1 MKKRLIALTL
11 TGLMAV
17 SLAACG
23 GGSDAS
29 TAPAADPAPAGTE
42 SAAGG
47 EAAAPA
53 SSGYTVSELKVNIW
67 DNNQKAGLQQIA
79 DEWTAESGVKVS
91 IEVVDWDNYWTLL
104 EAGASGGQMPD
115 VFWMH
120 SNTAQMYME
129 NDLLLNLDD
138 YIAADDSIDLAN
150 YYEGV
155 VKLYNRA
162 DNGSQYALPKD
173 HDTIA
178 LLYNKALFD
187 KYGVEYPT
195 DDWTWEDLRDAAAK
209 ITEAGKADQVY
220 GFAMNTSNNQD
231 GWYNIVYDYGAQI
244 ITDDHKGTT
253 IGSDEGKA
261 AMEML
266 RQILEVAAPQA
277 TVAETG
283 TENLFKSGKTA
294 MISQGSWM
302 INSFYTA
309 ENAADYAWAML
320 PYADTNGNG
329 ACGEGERY
337 SAYNGLGWA
346 AAANTKD
353 PKAAYDLISY
363 FCSEKAQK
371 EQASLG
377 VTMGGMLGVSEDFA
391 NAFEGMDVS
400 AFVRAEEEGDLF
412 FRPYTRNTTVW
423 EDALQQNGGFL
434 DAWLDPSNPETM
446 AKACDNAQKIIEDA
460 IAAE

>member
-1 MKKRLIALTL
+1 MKRKLLAATL
-11 TGLMAV
+11 TTAMVL

-23 GGSDAS
+23 GGSS
-29 TAPAADPAPAGTE
+29 
-42 SAAGG
+42 SS
-47 EAAAPA
+47 
-53 SSGYTVSELKVNIW
+53 SSGTAASGSGSSGSGELQVNIW
-67 DNNQKAGLQQIA
+67 DNNQLAGLQQIA
-79 DEWTAESGVKVS
+79 DEWTEESGVKVK
-91 IEVVDWDNYWTLL
+91 INVVDWDNYWTLL

-138 YIAADDSIDLAN
+138 YIAKDDAIDLAN

-155 VKLYNRA
+155 VELYNRD

-178 LLYNKALFD
+178 LLYNKAIFD

-195 DDWTWEDLRDAAAK
+195 DDWTWEDVRDAATK
-209 ITEAGKADQVY
+209 ITEAGKADGVY
-220 GFAMNTSNNQD
+220 GYAINTSNNQD
-231 GWYNIVYDYGAQI
+231 GWYNIIYDYGGQV

-253 IGSDEGKA
+253 IGSDEAKA
-261 AMEML
+261 GMEML
-266 RQILEVAAPQA
+266 RQILEVAAPQ
-277 TVAETG
+277 TVVAETG
-283 TENLFKSGKTA
+283 TDSLFNSGLTA
-294 MISQGSWM
+294 MITQGSWM
-302 INSFYTA
+302 INTFYKA
-309 ENAADYAWAML
+309 EHHDDYAWAML
-320 PYADTNGNG
+320 PYADVNGNG
-329 ACGEGERY
+329 QCDKGERY

-346 AAANTKD
+346 AAANTANPD
-353 PKAAYDLISY
+353 AAYSLISY

-371 EQASLG
+371 EQAALG
-377 VTMGGMLGVSEDFA
+377 VTMGGMKGVSEDFA

-400 AFVRAEEEGDLF
+400 AFTRAEEEGDLF

-434 DAWLDPSNPETM
+434 DAWLNPSDPAVM

>member
-1 MKKRLIALTL
+1 MKRKLLAATL
-11 TGLMAV
+11 TAAMVL

-23 GGSDAS
+23 GGSS
-29 TAPAADPAPAGTE
+29 
-42 SAAGG
+42 SSS
-47 EAAAPA
+47 
-53 SSGYTVSELKVNIW
+53 SSGTAASGSGASGSGELQVNIW
-67 DNNQKAGLQQIA
+67 DNNQLAGLQQIA
-79 DEWTAESGVKVS
+79 DEWTEESGVKVK
-91 IEVVDWDNYWTLL
+91 INVVDWDNYWTLL

-138 YIAADDSIDLAN
+138 YIAKDDAIDLAN

-155 VKLYNRA
+155 VDLYNRD

-178 LLYNKALFD
+178 LLYNKAIFD

-195 DDWTWEDLRDAAAK
+195 DDWTWEDVRDAAAK
-209 ITEAGKADQVY
+209 ITEAGKADGVY
-220 GFAMNTSNNQD
+220 GYAINTSNNQD
-231 GWYNIVYDYGAQI
+231 GWYNIIYDYGGQV

-253 IGSDEGKA
+253 IGSDEAKA
-261 AMEML
+261 GMEML
-266 RQILEVAAPQA
+266 RQILEVSAPQ
-277 TVAETG
+277 TVVAETG
-283 TENLFKSGKTA
+283 TDSLFNSGLTA
-294 MISQGSWM
+294 MITQGSWM
-302 INSFYTA
+302 INTFYKA
-309 ENAADYAWAML
+309 EHHDDYAWAML
-320 PYADTNGNG
+320 PYADVNGNG
-329 ACGEGERY
+329 QCDKGERY

-346 AAANTKD
+346 AAANTAD
-353 PKAAYDLISY
+353 PDAAYSLISY

-371 EQASLG
+371 EQAALG
-377 VTMGGMLGVSEDFA
+377 VTMGGMKGVSEDFA

-400 AFVRAEEEGDLF
+400 AFTRAEEEGDLF

-434 DAWLDPSNPETM
+434 DAWLNPSDPAVM

>member
-1 MKKRLIALTL
+1 MKRKLLAATL
-11 TGLMAV
+11 TTAMVL

-23 GGSDAS
+23 GGSS
-29 TAPAADPAPAGTE
+29 SSSSG
-42 SAAGG
+42 SAASGSG
-47 EAAAPA
+47 
-53 SSGYTVSELKVNIW
+53 SSGSGELQVNIW
-67 DNNQKAGLQQIA
+67 DNNQLAGLQQIA
-79 DEWTAESGVKVS
+79 DEWTEESGVKVK
-91 IEVVDWDNYWTLL
+91 INVVDWDNYWTLL

-138 YIAADDSIDLAN
+138 YIAKDDAIDLAN

-155 VKLYNRA
+155 VELYNRD

-178 LLYNKALFD
+178 LLYNKAIFD

-195 DDWTWEDLRDAAAK
+195 DDWTWEDVRDAATK
-209 ITEAGKADQVY
+209 ISEAGKADGIY
-220 GFAMNTSNNQD
+220 GYAINTSNNQD
-231 GWYNIVYDYGAQI
+231 GWYNIIYDYAGQV
-244 ITDDHKGTT
+244 ITEDHKGTT
-253 IGSDEGKA
+253 IGSDEAKA
-261 AMEML
+261 GMEML
-266 RQILEVAAPQA
+266 RQILEVAAPQ
-277 TVAETG
+277 TVVAETG
-283 TENLFKSGKTA
+283 TDSLFNSGLTA
-294 MISQGSWM
+294 MITQGSWM
-302 INSFYTA
+302 INTFYKA
-309 ENAADYAWAML
+309 EHHDDYAWAML
-320 PYADTNGNG
+320 PYADVNGNG
-329 ACGEGERY
+329 QCDKGERY

-346 AAANTKD
+346 AAANTANPD
-353 PKAAYDLISY
+353 AAYSLISY

-371 EQASLG
+371 EQAALG
-377 VTMGGMLGVSEDFA
+377 VTMGGMKGVSEDFA

-400 AFVRAEEEGDLF
+400 AFTRAEEEGDLF

-434 DAWLDPSNPETM
+434 DAWLNPSDPAVM

>member
-1 MKKRLIALTL
+1 MKRKLLAATL
-11 TGLMAV
+11 TAAMVL

-23 GGSDAS
+23 GGSS
-29 TAPAADPAPAGTE
+29 
-42 SAAGG
+42 SS
-47 EAAAPA
+47 
-53 SSGYTVSELKVNIW
+53 SSGTAASGSGASGSGELQVNIL
-67 DNNQKAGLQQIA
+67 DNNQLAGLQQIA
-79 DEWTAESGVKVS
+79 DEWTEESGVKVK
-91 IEVVDWDNYWTLL
+91 INVVDWDNYWTLL

-138 YIAADDSIDLAN
+138 YIAKDDAIDLAN

-155 VKLYNRA
+155 VELYNRD

-178 LLYNKALFD
+178 LLYNKAIFD

-195 DDWTWEDLRDAAAK
+195 DDWTWEDVRDAAAK
-209 ITEAGKADQVY
+209 ITEAGKADGVY
-220 GFAMNTSNNQD
+220 GYAINTSNNQD
-231 GWYNIVYDYGAQI
+231 GWYNIIYDYGGQV

-253 IGSDEGKA
+253 IGSDEAKA
-261 AMEML
+261 GMEML
-266 RQILEVAAPQA
+266 RQILEVAAPQ
-277 TVAETG
+277 TVVAETG
-283 TENLFKSGKTA
+283 TDSLFNSGLAA
-294 MISQGSWM
+294 MITQGSWM
-302 INSFYTA
+302 INTFYKA
-309 ENAADYAWAML
+309 EHHDDYAWAML
-320 PYADTNGNG
+320 PYADVNGNG
-329 ACGEGERY
+329 QCDKGERY

-346 AAANTKD
+346 AAANTAD
-353 PKAAYDLISY
+353 PDAAYSLISY

-371 EQASLG
+371 EQAALG
-377 VTMGGMLGVSEDFA
+377 VTMGGMKGVSEDFA

-400 AFVRAEEEGDLF
+400 AFTRAEEEGDLF

-434 DAWLDPSNPETM
+434 DAWLNPSDPAVM

>member
-1 MKKRLIALTL
+1 MKRKLLAATL
-11 TGLMAV
+11 TAAMVL

-23 GGSDAS
+23 GSS
-29 TAPAADPAPAGTE
+29 
-42 SAAGG
+42 SSS
-47 EAAAPA
+47 
-53 SSGYTVSELKVNIW
+53 SSGTAASGSGASGSGELQVNIW
-67 DNNQKAGLQQIA
+67 DNNQLAGLQQIA
-79 DEWTAESGVKVS
+79 DEWTEESGVKVK
-91 IEVVDWDNYWTLL
+91 INVVDWDNYWTLL

-138 YIAADDSIDLAN
+138 YIAKDDAIDLAN
-150 YYEGV
+150 YYEGIV
-155 VKLYNRA
+155 ELYNRD

-178 LLYNKALFD
+178 LLYNKAIFD

-195 DDWTWEDLRDAAAK
+195 DDWTWEDVRDAATK
-209 ITEAGKADQVY
+209 ITEAGKADGVY
-220 GFAMNTSNNQD
+220 GYAINTSNNQD
-231 GWYNIVYDYGAQI
+231 GWYNIIYDYGGQV

-253 IGSDEGKA
+253 IGSDEAKA
-261 AMEML
+261 GMEML
-266 RQILEVAAPQA
+266 RQILEVAAPQ
-277 TVAETG
+277 TVVAETG
-283 TENLFKSGKTA
+283 TDSLFNSGLTA
-294 MISQGSWM
+294 MITQGSWM
-302 INSFYTA
+302 INTFYKA
-309 ENAADYAWAML
+309 ENHDDYAWAML
-320 PYADTNGNG
+320 PYADVNGNG
-329 ACGEGERY
+329 QCDKGERY

-346 AAANTKD
+346 AAANTAD
-353 PKAAYDLISY
+353 PDAAYSLISY

-371 EQASLG
+371 EQAALG
-377 VTMGGMLGVSEDFA
+377 VTMGGMKGVSEDFA

-400 AFVRAEEEGDLF
+400 AFTRAEEEGDLF

-434 DAWLDPSNPETM
+434 DAWLNPSDPAVM

>member
-1 MKKRLIALTL
+1 
-11 TGLMAV
+11 
-17 SLAACG
+17 
-23 GGSDAS
+23 
-29 TAPAADPAPAGTE
+29 
-42 SAAGG
+42 
-47 EAAAPA
+47 
-53 SSGYTVSELKVNIW
+53 
-67 DNNQKAGLQQIA
+67 
-79 DEWTAESGVKVS
+79 
-91 IEVVDWDNYWTLL
+91 
-104 EAGASGGQMPD
+104 
-115 VFWMH
+115 MH

-329 ACGEGERY
+329 ACDEGERY

>member
-1 MKKRLIALTL
+1 MKRKLLAATL
-11 TGLMAV
+11 TAAMVL

-23 GGSDAS
+23 GSS
-29 TAPAADPAPAGTE
+29 
-42 SAAGG
+42 SSS
-47 EAAAPA
+47 
-53 SSGYTVSELKVNIW
+53 SSGTAASGSGASGSGELQVNIW
-67 DNNQKAGLQQIA
+67 DNNQLAGLQQIA
-79 DEWTAESGVKVS
+79 DEWTEESGVKVK
-91 IEVVDWDNYWTLL
+91 INVVDWDNYWTLL

-138 YIAADDSIDLAN
+138 YIAKDDAIDLAN

-155 VKLYNRA
+155 VELYNRD

-178 LLYNKALFD
+178 LLYNKAIFD

-195 DDWTWEDLRDAAAK
+195 DDWTWEDVRDAAAK
-209 ITEAGKADQVY
+209 ITEAGKADGVY
-220 GFAMNTSNNQD
+220 GYAINTSNNQD
-231 GWYNIVYDYGAQI
+231 GWYNIIYDYGGQV

-253 IGSDEGKA
+253 IGSDEAKA
-261 AMEML
+261 GMEML
-266 RQILEVAAPQA
+266 RQILEVAAPQ
-277 TVAETG
+277 TVVAETG
-283 TENLFKSGKTA
+283 TDSLFNSGLAA
-294 MISQGSWM
+294 MITQGSWM
-302 INSFYTA
+302 INTFYKA
-309 ENAADYAWAML
+309 EHHDDYAWAML
-320 PYADTNGNG
+320 PYADVNGNG
-329 ACGEGERY
+329 QCDKGERY

-346 AAANTKD
+346 AAANTAD
-353 PKAAYDLISY
+353 PDAAYSLISY

-371 EQASLG
+371 EQAALG
-377 VTMGGMLGVSEDFA
+377 VTMAGMKGVSEDFA

-400 AFVRAEEEGDLF
+400 AFTRAEEEGDLF

-434 DAWLDPSNPETM
+434 DAWLNPSDPAVM

>member
-1 MKKRLIALTL
+1 MKRKLLAATL
-11 TGLMAV
+11 TTAMVL

-23 GGSDAS
+23 GGSS
-29 TAPAADPAPAGTE
+29 
-42 SAAGG
+42 SS
-47 EAAAPA
+47 
-53 SSGYTVSELKVNIW
+53 SSGTAASGSGASGSGELQVNIW
-67 DNNQKAGLQQIA
+67 DNNQLAGLQQIA
-79 DEWTAESGVKVS
+79 DEWTEESGVKVK
-91 IEVVDWDNYWTLL
+91 INVVDWDNYWTLL

-138 YIAADDSIDLAN
+138 YIAKDDAIDLAN

-155 VKLYNRA
+155 VELYNRD

-178 LLYNKALFD
+178 LLYNKAIFD

-195 DDWTWEDLRDAAAK
+195 DDWTWEDVRDAAAK
-209 ITEAGKADQVY
+209 ITEAGKADGVY
-220 GFAMNTSNNQD
+220 GYAINTSNNQD
-231 GWYNIVYDYGAQI
+231 GWYNIIYDYGGQV

-253 IGSDEGKA
+253 IGSDEAKA
-261 AMEML
+261 GMEML
-266 RQILEVAAPQA
+266 RQILEVAAPQ
-277 TVAETG
+277 TVVAETG
-283 TENLFKSGKTA
+283 TDSLFNSGLTA
-294 MISQGSWM
+294 MITQGSWM
-302 INSFYTA
+302 INTFYKA
-309 ENAADYAWAML
+309 EHHDDYAWAML
-320 PYADTNGNG
+320 PYADVNGNG
-329 ACGEGERY
+329 QCDKGERY

-346 AAANTKD
+346 AAANTAD
-353 PKAAYDLISY
+353 PDAAYSLISY

-371 EQASLG
+371 EQAALG
-377 VTMGGMLGVSEDFA
+377 VTMGGMKGVSEDFA

-400 AFVRAEEEGDLF
+400 AFTRAEEEGDLF

-434 DAWLDPSNPETM
+434 DAWLNPSDPAVM

>member
-1 MKKRLIALTL
+1 MKRKLLAATL
-11 TGLMAV
+11 TTAMVL

-23 GGSDAS
+23 GGSS
-29 TAPAADPAPAGTE
+29 SSSG
-42 SAAGG
+42 SAASGSG
-47 EAAAPA
+47 
-53 SSGYTVSELKVNIW
+53 SSGSGELQVNIW
-67 DNNQKAGLQQIA
+67 DNNQLAGLQQIA
-79 DEWTAESGVKVS
+79 DEWTEESGVKVK
-91 IEVVDWDNYWTLL
+91 INVVDWDNYWTLL

-138 YIAADDSIDLAN
+138 YIAKDDAIDLAN

-155 VKLYNRA
+155 VELYNRD

-178 LLYNKALFD
+178 LLYNKAIFD

-195 DDWTWEDLRDAAAK
+195 DDWTWEDVRDAATK
-209 ITEAGKADQVY
+209 ITEAGKADGVY
-220 GFAMNTSNNQD
+220 GYAINTSNNQD
-231 GWYNIVYDYGAQI
+231 GWYNIIYDYGGQV

-253 IGSDEGKA
+253 IGSDEAKA
-261 AMEML
+261 GMEML
-266 RQILEVAAPQA
+266 RQILEVAAPQ
-277 TVAETG
+277 TVVAETG
-283 TENLFKSGKTA
+283 TDSLFNSGLTA
-294 MISQGSWM
+294 MITQGSWM
-302 INSFYTA
+302 INTFYKA
-309 ENAADYAWAML
+309 EHHDDYAWAML
-320 PYADTNGNG
+320 PYADVNGNG
-329 ACGEGERY
+329 QCDKGERY

-346 AAANTKD
+346 AAANTANPD
-353 PKAAYDLISY
+353 AAYSLISY

-371 EQASLG
+371 EQAALG
-377 VTMGGMLGVSEDFA
+377 VTMGGMKGVSEDFA

-400 AFVRAEEEGDLF
+400 AFTRAEEEGDLF

-434 DAWLDPSNPETM
+434 DAWLNPSDPAVM